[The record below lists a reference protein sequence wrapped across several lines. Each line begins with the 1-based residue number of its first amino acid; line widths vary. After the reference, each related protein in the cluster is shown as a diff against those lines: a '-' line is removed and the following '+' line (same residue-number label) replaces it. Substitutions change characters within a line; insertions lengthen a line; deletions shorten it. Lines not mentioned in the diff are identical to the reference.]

1 VTNFHITYL
10 IQSVVKSGL
19 LVQKSEGNINT
30 ETDFDLKGDAPYG
43 KKIG

>member
-1 VTNFHITYL
+1 L

-30 ETDFDLKGDAPYG
+30 ENDFDLNRYPANVENKVSS
-43 KKIG
+43 